1 MFLGYDYETNVLT
14 NTIEQAVIADNAISP
29 LSNMTIDGMLES
41 AVKLVFSFDYPFY
54 ADSKAID
61 YSALKNAFEKT
72 FCLQYFREQIGLE
85 TMGEFRLHLKRLLTV
100 NMPYYEQLY
109 KSLTFDYDPLK
120 SHVSERTVEMKRN
133 ENTAQK
139 QTSDTTTTV
148 DNNVEMQSIHSDNP
162 QVNFSG
168 SDYASGMDRG
178 KNTGTNTTDSN
189 TGANGTTDFNATN
202 SDIISDTGFDG
213 SYSLEIQRYRET
225 ILNLNKRICDDCR
238 ELFYQLY

>member
-1 MFLGYDYETNVLT
+1 MFLGYDYETSVST
-14 NTIEQAVIADNAISP
+14 NTIEQSVIADNAISP
-29 LSNMTIDGMLES
+29 MSDMTIDGMLER
-41 AVKLVFSFDYPFY
+41 AVKIVFDFDYPFY
-54 ADSKAID
+54 TDTKAID
-61 YSALKNAFEKT
+61 YTALKTAFEKT

-85 TMGEFRLHLKRLLTV
+85 TIGEFRLHLKRVLTV

-109 KSLTFDYDPLK
+109 RSLTFDYDPLK
-120 SHVSERTVEMKRN
+120 SHVSERNVEMKRN

-139 QTSDTTTTV
+139 QTSDTTATV

-178 KNTGTNTTDSN
+178 KNKGTNTTDSN
-189 TGANGTTDFNATN
+189 TVASGTTDFNATN
-202 SDIISDTGFDG
+202 SDVISENGFDG
-213 SYSLEIQRYRET
+213 SYSLEVQRYRET
-225 ILNLNKRICDDCR
+225 ILNLNKRICDDCK